1 MAKEK
6 EQTSLLPWAF
16 PQPFCMI
23 WAKSLLSLWFPSCL
37 FVWLT
42 VSFGADL
49 MYSSQ
54 GMGKAQLVQGCP

>member
-6 EQTSLLPWAF
+6 EQTSLLPWAL
-16 PQPFCMI
+16 PQPFCVI
-23 WAKSLLSLWFPSCL
+23 WAKSLLSLWFAILPL
-37 FVWLT
+37 WLT

-54 GMGKAQLVQGCP
+54 GMGKAQLVQGCPQ